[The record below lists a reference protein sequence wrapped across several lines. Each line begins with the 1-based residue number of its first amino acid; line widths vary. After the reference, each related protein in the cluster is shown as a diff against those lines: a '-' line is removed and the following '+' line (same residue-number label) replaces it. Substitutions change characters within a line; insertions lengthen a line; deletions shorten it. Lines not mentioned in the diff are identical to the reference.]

1 MEDVDWLIMII
12 FWSLFP
18 EARKL
23 DNKEGKNF
31 CRNVSESQQRAL
43 SYHWSVAAVPSHH
56 WWTLSSS
63 LGLDPGP
70 TFLPDQAWP
79 WRERCA
85 EIQTP
90 FTLQK
95 EITPDLMRLD
105 LCRRRDDSRS
115 SWPQSL
121 ILDGAGT
128 MRLSEYVFRDPGTG
142 LGQLPGG
149 KHSLSGSGVLSRL
162 VIRQLLIVKLLPL

>member
-1 MEDVDWLIMII
+1 MII

-23 DNKEGKNF
+23 DNKEGKHF

-105 LCRRRDDSRS
+105 LCRGRDDWRS

-121 ILDGAGT
+121 ILDGTRT
-128 MRLSEYVFRDPGTG
+128 MRLSTSSETPALAWASCRQEENIHC
-142 LGQLPGG
+142 LGPVYSAA
-149 KHSLSGSGVLSRL
+149 SLSGNF
-162 VIRQLLIVKLLPL
+162 